1 MLSRFSG
8 VQIGAH
14 VSISGSIA
22 NAITNASERECS
34 AFQVFTSNPRGW
46 HAKDLTDDDT
56 TNYKNNLNQSNIDR
70 FATVAHMP
78 YLPNLSSPEISVYEK
93 SIHTMIREVERCDK
107 LGIPYLVTHLGS
119 HKGTGEDKG
128 IQRLVGALTEVAKTN
143 KDVTILLEN
152 TAGQKNS
159 VGSDFTQLAEI
170 FFGLKPASR
179 FGICIDTC
187 HAFAAGYDLR
197 NEKNVKD
204 VFEKFD
210 SEIGLKHIKIIH
222 LNDSKGEL
230 GCHLDRHEHIG
241 LGHIGEAGLSQIVK
255 LANKNKIPI
264 VLETPIDERRTDFEN
279 IRKAKDLA

>member
-46 HAKDLTDDDT
+46 HAKDLTDDGI
-56 TNYKNNLNQSNIDR
+56 TNYKNNLSQSNIDR
-70 FATVAHMP
+70 LATVAHMP

-241 LGHIGEAGLSQIVK
+241 LGHIGEVGLSQVVK

-264 VLETPIDERRTDFEN
+264 ILETPIDERRTDFEN

>member
-46 HAKDLTDDDT
+46 HAKDLTDDDI
-56 TNYKNNLNQSNIDR
+56 TNYKNNLSQSNIDR

-241 LGHIGEAGLSQIVK
+241 LGHIGEAGLSQVVK

-264 VLETPIDERRTDFEN
+264 ILETPIDERRTDFEN

>member
-22 NAITNASERECS
+22 NAITNASKRECS

-46 HAKDLTDDDT
+46 HAKDLTDDGI
-56 TNYKNNLNQSNIDR
+56 TNYKNNLSQSNIDR

-241 LGHIGEAGLSQIVK
+241 LGHIGEAGLSQVVK

-264 VLETPIDERRTDFEN
+264 ILETPIDERRTEFEN
-279 IRKAKDLA
+279 IRKAKALA

>member
-8 VQIGAH
+8 VQIEAH

-46 HAKDLTDDDT
+46 HAKDLTDDDI
-56 TNYKNNLNQSNIDR
+56 TNYKNNLSQSNIDR

-78 YLPNLSSPEISVYEK
+78 YLPNLSSPEIPVYEK

-204 VFEKFD
+204 AFEKFD

-241 LGHIGEAGLSQIVK
+241 LGHIGETGLGQVVK

>member
-22 NAITNASERECS
+22 NAITNASKRECS

-46 HAKDLTDDDT
+46 HAKDLTDDDA
-56 TNYKNNLNQSNIDR
+56 TNYKNNLSQSNIDR

-128 IQRLVGALTEVAKTN
+128 IQRLVGALTEAAKTK

-230 GCHLDRHEHIG
+230 GCHLDRHEHLG
-241 LGHIGEAGLSQIVK
+241 LGHIGEAGLSQVVK

-264 VLETPIDERRTDFEN
+264 ILETPIDERRTDFEN

>member
-8 VQIGAH
+8 VQIGSH

-46 HAKDLTDDDT
+46 HAKDLTDDDV
-56 TNYKNNLNQSNIDR
+56 TNYKNNLSQSNIDR

-241 LGHIGEAGLSQIVK
+241 LGHIGEAGLSQVIK

-264 VLETPIDERRTDFEN
+264 ILETPIDERRTDFEN

>member
-46 HAKDLTDDDT
+46 HAKDLTDDDI
-56 TNYKNNLNQSNIDR
+56 TNYKNNLSQSNIDR

-78 YLPNLSSPEISVYEK
+78 YLPNLSSPEIPVYEK

-143 KDVTILLEN
+143 RDVTILLEN

-170 FFGLKPASR
+170 FFDLKPASR

-197 NEKNVKD
+197 NEKNVRD

-241 LGHIGEAGLSQIVK
+241 LGHIGKAGLGQVVK

-264 VLETPIDERRTDFEN
+264 ILETPIDEKRTDFEN
-279 IRKAKDLA
+279 IRKAKNLA

>member
-46 HAKDLTDDDT
+46 HAKDLTDDGI
-56 TNYKNNLNQSNIDR
+56 TNYKNNLSQSNIDR

-128 IQRLVGALTEVAKTN
+128 IQRLVSALTEVAKTN

-241 LGHIGEAGLSQIVK
+241 LGHIGEAGLSQVVK

-264 VLETPIDERRTDFEN
+264 ILETPIDERRTDFEN

>member
-46 HAKDLTDDDT
+46 HAKDLTDDDA
-56 TNYKNNLNQSNIDR
+56 TNYKNNLSQSNIDR

-128 IQRLVGALTEVAKTN
+128 IQRLVSALTEVAKTN

-241 LGHIGEAGLSQIVK
+241 LGHIGEAGLSQVVK

-264 VLETPIDERRTDFEN
+264 ILETPIDERRTDFEN

>member
-22 NAITNASERECS
+22 NAITNANERKCS

-46 HAKDLTDDDT
+46 HAKDLTDDDI
-56 TNYKNNLNQSNIDR
+56 TNYKNNLGQSNIDR

-78 YLPNLSSPEISVYEK
+78 YLPNLSSPEIPVYEK

-128 IQRLVGALTEVAKTN
+128 IQRLVGALTEVAKTK

-170 FFGLKPASR
+170 FSSLKPASR

-210 SEIGLKHIKIIH
+210 REIGLKHIKIIH

-241 LGHIGEAGLSQIVK
+241 LGYIGKTGLSQVIK

-264 VLETPIDERRTDFEN
+264 ILETPIDERRTDFEN
-279 IRKAKDLA
+279 IKKAKDLA

>member
-46 HAKDLTDDDT
+46 HAKDLTDDGI
-56 TNYKNNLNQSNIDR
+56 TNYKNNLSQSNIDR
-70 FATVAHMP
+70 LATVAHMP

-159 VGSDFTQLAEI
+159 VGSDFAQLAEI

-241 LGHIGEAGLSQIVK
+241 LGHIGEAGLSQVVK

-264 VLETPIDERRTDFEN
+264 ILETPIDERRTDFEN

>member
-46 HAKDLTDDDT
+46 HAKDLTDDGI
-56 TNYKNNLNQSNIDR
+56 TNYKNNLSQSNIDR
-70 FATVAHMP
+70 LATVAHMP

-128 IQRLVGALTEVAKTN
+128 IRRLVGALTEVAKTN

-159 VGSDFTQLAEI
+159 VGSDLTQLAEI

-204 VFEKFD
+204 AFEKFD

-241 LGHIGEAGLSQIVK
+241 LGHIGEAGLSQVVK

-264 VLETPIDERRTDFEN
+264 ILETPIDERRTDFEN

>member
-46 HAKDLTDDDT
+46 HAKDLTDDDA
-56 TNYKNNLNQSNIDR
+56 TNYKNNLSQSNIDR

-128 IQRLVGALTEVAKTN
+128 IQRLVSALTEVAKTN

-241 LGHIGEAGLSQIVK
+241 FGHIGESGLSQVVK

-264 VLETPIDERRTDFEN
+264 ILETPIDERRTDFEN

>member
-1 MLSRFSG
+1 M
-8 VQIGAH
+8 QIGAH

-22 NAITNASERECS
+22 NAITNANERKCS

-46 HAKDLTDDDT
+46 HAKDLTDDDI
-56 TNYKNNLNQSNIDR
+56 TNYKNNLGQSNIDR

-78 YLPNLSSPEISVYEK
+78 YLPNLSSPEIPVYEK

-128 IQRLVGALTEVAKTN
+128 IQRLVGALTEVAKTK

-170 FFGLKPASR
+170 FSSLKPASR

-210 SEIGLKHIKIIH
+210 REIGLKHIKIIH

-241 LGHIGEAGLSQIVK
+241 LGYIGKTGLSQVIK

-264 VLETPIDERRTDFEN
+264 ILETPIDERRTDFEN

>member
-22 NAITNASERECS
+22 NAITNASKRECS

-46 HAKDLTDDDT
+46 HAKDLTDDGI
-56 TNYKNNLNQSNIDR
+56 TNYKNNLSQSNIDR

-78 YLPNLSSPEISVYEK
+78 YLPNLSSPEIPVYEK

-128 IQRLVGALTEVAKTN
+128 IQRLVGALTEVAKTK

-241 LGHIGEAGLSQIVK
+241 LGHIGEAGLSQVVK

-264 VLETPIDERRTDFEN
+264 ILETPIDERRTDFEN

>member
-1 MLSRFSG
+1 M
-8 VQIGAH
+8 QIGAH

-46 HAKDLTDDDT
+46 HAKDLTDDDI
-56 TNYKNNLNQSNIDR
+56 TNYKNNLSQSNIDR

-78 YLPNLSSPEISVYEK
+78 YLPNLSSPEMSVYEK

-107 LGIPYLVTHLGS
+107 IGIPYLVTHLGS

-143 KDVTILLEN
+143 RDVTILLEN

>member
-1 MLSRFSG
+1 

-46 HAKDLTDDDT
+46 HAKDLTDDGI
-56 TNYKNNLNQSNIDR
+56 TNYKNNLSQSNIDR

-241 LGHIGEAGLSQIVK
+241 LGHIGEAGLSQVVK

-264 VLETPIDERRTDFEN
+264 ILETPIDERRTDFEN

>member
-8 VQIGAH
+8 VQIGSH

-46 HAKDLTDDDT
+46 HAKDLTDDGI
-56 TNYKNNLNQSNIDR
+56 TNYKNNLSQSNIDR
-70 FATVAHMP
+70 LATVAHMP

-128 IQRLVGALTEVAKTN
+128 IRRLVGALTEVAKTN

-241 LGHIGEAGLSQIVK
+241 LGHIGEAGLSQVVK

-264 VLETPIDERRTDFEN
+264 ILETPIDERRTDFEN

>member
-8 VQIGAH
+8 VQIGSH

-46 HAKDLTDDDT
+46 HAKDLTDDGI
-56 TNYKNNLNQSNIDR
+56 TNYKNNLSQSNIDR
-70 FATVAHMP
+70 LATVAHMP

-204 VFEKFD
+204 AFEKFD

-230 GCHLDRHEHIG
+230 GCHLDRHEHLG
-241 LGHIGEAGLSQIVK
+241 LGHIGEAGLSQVVK

-264 VLETPIDERRTDFEN
+264 ILETPIDERRTDFEN

>member
-46 HAKDLTDDDT
+46 HAKDLTDDGI
-56 TNYKNNLNQSNIDR
+56 TNYKNNLSQSNIDR
-70 FATVAHMP
+70 LATVAHMP

-230 GCHLDRHEHIG
+230 GCHLDRHEHLG
-241 LGHIGEAGLSQIVK
+241 LGHIGEAGLSQVVK

-264 VLETPIDERRTDFEN
+264 ILETPIDERRTDFEN

>member
-8 VQIGAH
+8 VQIGSH

-46 HAKDLTDDDT
+46 HAKDLTDDGI
-56 TNYKNNLNQSNIDR
+56 TNYKNNLSQSNIDR

-230 GCHLDRHEHIG
+230 GCHLDRHEHLG
-241 LGHIGEAGLSQIVK
+241 LGHIGEAGLSQVIK

-264 VLETPIDERRTDFEN
+264 ILETPIDERRTDCEN

>member
-22 NAITNASERECS
+22 NAITNASKRECS

-46 HAKDLTDDDT
+46 HAKDLTDDDA
-56 TNYKNNLNQSNIDR
+56 TNYKNNLSQSNIDR

-241 LGHIGEAGLSQIVK
+241 LGHIGEAGLSQVVK

-264 VLETPIDERRTDFEN
+264 ILETPIDERRTDFEK
-279 IRKAKDLA
+279 IRKAKELA

>member
-22 NAITNASERECS
+22 NAITNASKRECS

-46 HAKDLTDDDT
+46 HAKDLTDDGI
-56 TNYKNNLNQSNIDR
+56 TNYKNNLSQSNIDR

-241 LGHIGEAGLSQIVK
+241 LGHIGEAGLSQVIK

-264 VLETPIDERRTDFEN
+264 ILETPIDERRTDFEN

>member
-22 NAITNASERECS
+22 NAITNASKRECS

-46 HAKDLTDDDT
+46 HAKDLTDDNI
-56 TNYKNNLNQSNIDR
+56 TNYKNNLSQSNIDR

-128 IQRLVGALTEVAKTN
+128 IQRLVSALTEVAKTN

-241 LGHIGEAGLSQIVK
+241 LGHIGEAGLSQVVK

-264 VLETPIDERRTDFEN
+264 ILETPIDERRTDFEN

>member
-1 MLSRFSG
+1 M
-8 VQIGAH
+8 QIGAH

-46 HAKDLTDDDT
+46 HAKDLTDDGI
-56 TNYKNNLNQSNIDR
+56 TNYKNNLSQSNIDR

-241 LGHIGEAGLSQIVK
+241 LGHIGEAGLSQVVK

-264 VLETPIDERRTDFEN
+264 ILETPIDERRTDFEN

>member
-1 MLSRFSG
+1 MLSWLSG

-22 NAITNASERECS
+22 NAITNASKRECS

-46 HAKDLTDDDT
+46 HAKDLTDDGI
-56 TNYKNNLNQSNIDR
+56 TNYKNNLSQSNIDR

-78 YLPNLSSPEISVYEK
+78 YLPNLSSPEIPVYEK

-128 IQRLVGALTEVAKTN
+128 IRRLVGALTEVAKTN

-241 LGHIGEAGLSQIVK
+241 LGHIGEAGLSQVVK

-264 VLETPIDERRTDFEN
+264 ILETPIDERRTDFEN

>member
-46 HAKDLTDDDT
+46 HAKDLTDDGI
-56 TNYKNNLNQSNIDR
+56 TNYKNNLSQSNIDR

-128 IQRLVGALTEVAKTN
+128 IQRLVGALTKVAKTN

-210 SEIGLKHIKIIH
+210 SEIGLKHIKLIH

-241 LGHIGEAGLSQIVK
+241 LGHIGEAGLSQVVK

-264 VLETPIDERRTDFEN
+264 ILETPIDERRTDFEN

>member
-46 HAKDLTDDDT
+46 HAKDLTDNDI
-56 TNYKNNLNQSNIDR
+56 TNYKNNLSQSNIDR

-78 YLPNLSSPEISVYEK
+78 YLPNLSSPEITVYEK

-170 FFGLKPASR
+170 FFSLKPAPR

-204 VFEKFD
+204 VFETFD

-222 LNDSKGEL
+222 WNDSKGEL

-241 LGHIGEAGLSQIVK
+241 LGHIGEAGLSQVVK

-264 VLETPIDERRTDFEN
+264 ILETPIDERRTDFEN

>member
-46 HAKDLTDDDT
+46 HAKDLTDDDI
-56 TNYKNNLNQSNIDR
+56 TNYKNNLSQSNIDR

-78 YLPNLSSPEISVYEK
+78 YLPNLSSPEMSVYEK

-107 LGIPYLVTHLGS
+107 IGIPYLVTHLGS

-241 LGHIGEAGLSQIVK
+241 LGHIGEAGLSQVVK

-264 VLETPIDERRTDFEN
+264 ILETPIDERRTDFEN

>member
-22 NAITNASERECS
+22 NAITNASKRECS

-46 HAKDLTDDDT
+46 HAKDLTDDDA
-56 TNYKNNLNQSNIDR
+56 TNYKNNLSQSNIDR

-230 GCHLDRHEHIG
+230 GCHLDRHEHLG
-241 LGHIGEAGLSQIVK
+241 LGHIGEAGLSQVVK

-264 VLETPIDERRTDFEN
+264 ILETPIDERRTDFEN